1 MMNQKGGD
9 QLFELLYR
17 IDERV
22 KSIDRNMGE
31 MKADL
36 VEVKKKVDDISEKAA
51 ADRARLSE
59 IDDEVKMAKRVSWG
73 AIASAFI
80 SFISNR

>member
-1 MMNQKGGD
+1 MNLKGGD
-9 QLFELLYR
+9 DLLELLYR

-22 KSIDRNMGE
+22 KSMDRNMGE
-31 MKADL
+31 MRADL

-59 IDDEVKMAKRVSWG
+59 IDDEVKMAKRVSWS
-73 AIASAFI
+73 AIASAFV
-80 SFISNR
+80 SFIFNR

>member
-1 MMNQKGGD
+1 MSQKGGD
-9 QLFELLYR
+9 QLLELLYR

-22 KSIDRNMGE
+22 KSMDRNMGE

-59 IDDEVKMAKRVSWG
+59 VDDEVKMAKRVSWG
-73 AIASAFI
+73 AIVSAFI

>member
-1 MMNQKGGD
+1 MNLKGGD
-9 QLFELLYR
+9 QLLELLYR

-22 KSIDRNMGE
+22 KSMGRSMEE

-36 VEVKKKVDDISEKAA
+36 VEVKKKVDDLSEKAA

-59 IDDEVKMAKRVSWG
+59 INDEVKMTKRISWG

>member
-1 MMNQKGGD
+1 MELKGGD
-9 QLFELLYR
+9 QLLELLYR

-22 KSIDRNMGE
+22 KSMDRNMGE
-31 MKADL
+31 MKTDL

-59 IDDEVKMAKRVSWG
+59 IDDEVKMAKRISWS